1 VAHVPT
7 ILRRRDRRSV
17 NCHLLNLAQKI
28 WRCIF
33 NLGSPVFKLGSLGS
47 SLAVQLH
54 AVEQLLRL
62 LASHLAPALPAG
74 SLIVHARDRD
84 GIAARCQGSRGA
96 SLTAL
101 PGSLVVRVSIISMPV
116 AI

>member
-1 VAHVPT
+1 MSAGITHSIV
-7 ILRRRDRRSV
+7 
-17 NCHLLNLAQKI
+17 LAEGTPVFK
-28 WRCIF
+28 
-33 NLGSPVFKLGSLGS
+33 LGSLESARTPVFKLGSLGS

-84 GIAARCQGSRGA
+84 GIAAPCQGSRGA
-96 SLTAL
+96 SLPAL
-101 PGSLVVRVSIISMPV
+101 PSSLVVRVSIISMPV